1 MILKDGVNLEWVKN
15 STYPEKNLI
24 WYATCTASTTDIHII
39 YLAPAPQKQ

>member
-24 WYATCTASTTDIHII
+24 WFRSCTANITNIHFI
-39 YLAPAPQKQ
+39 YLAPVRQKQ